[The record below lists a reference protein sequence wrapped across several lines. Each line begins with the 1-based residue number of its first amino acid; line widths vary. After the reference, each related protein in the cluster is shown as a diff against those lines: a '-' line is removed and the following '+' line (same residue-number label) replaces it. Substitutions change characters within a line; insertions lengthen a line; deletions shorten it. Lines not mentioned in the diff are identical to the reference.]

1 MSGYKTDAW
10 RTTARRYGGL
20 GDMQHL
26 HIKKSAQE
34 LLENLHCLDYL
45 PGMAKTVTYDEIR
58 HMKAV
63 DRKRDWDRLARGEVT
78 PMQLQEENSI
88 FSLEAFRKAKIV
100 DFPAAIKRIARNLR
114 MHKR

>member
-1 MSGYKTDAW
+1 M
-10 RTTARRYGGL
+10 
-20 GDMQHL
+20 
-26 HIKKSAQE
+26 
-34 LLENLHCLDYL
+34 LENWHCRDYL

-88 FSLEAFRKAKIV
+88 FSLKDLQEAKFDFSEMVRRMARQYRKRFRQSGK
-100 DFPAAIKRIARNLR
+100 
-114 MHKR
+114 